1 MGTPTAITITR
12 FFHKIIPAALLGAV
26 LLTATGCER
35 MGGLRARM
43 TANEIA
49 HTVELKGLP
58 VTIGRFIAVDV
69 ENPKGNVKV
78 VALSRNEEAYVRFRV
93 QKENL
98 LKWRSMRMKLGFDPD
113 GEYFTAEHITDGELS
128 TIVIRPTDLTIE
140 GYRLP
145 VDVTVYVPQCH
156 GLRVLNAG
164 GSVDVVGVTGVID
177 IISGNEQVRGGKIE
191 IRTDNALHEAIN
203 AWSNHGDVTLV
214 TSPDAGG
221 TIELVAPHG
230 RTSFWSKHGQT
241 EESRPEIGR
250 WTGIW
255 NDGTNSIKLESRDG
269 NAKLMVV
276 PNPIHHSLVMH

>member
-1 MGTPTAITITR
+1 MGTPTATTTTR
-12 FFHKIIPAALLGAV
+12 FFHKAVPMALLAMV
-26 LLTATGCER
+26 LLASTGCTR

-43 TANEIA
+43 AANEIA

-58 VTIGRFIAVDV
+58 VTIGRFIAVDI

-93 QKENL
+93 QKEHL
-98 LKWRSMRMKLGFDPD
+98 LRWRSMRMKLGFDPN

-128 TIVIRPTDLTIE
+128 TIVVRPTDLTIE

-164 GSVDVVGVTGVID
+164 GKVDVVGVTGVID
-177 IISGNEQVRGGKIE
+177 IVSGNAQTKGGKVE
-191 IRTDNALHEAIN
+191 IRTESELHETISVWTN
-203 AWSNHGDVTLV
+203 NGDITLV
-214 TSPDAGG
+214 TGPDAGG
-221 TIELVAPHG
+221 TIELIAPHG
-230 RTSFWSKHGQT
+230 RTSFWSKHGHT
-241 EESRPEIGR
+241 EHSRPEVGR

-255 NDGTNSIKLESRDG
+255 NNGSNSIKLESRNG
-269 NAKLMVV
+269 NTKLMVV
-276 PNPIHHSLVMH
+276 ANPIHHSLVLN